1 MNKPEETF
9 YTTKGDEM
17 EGSFRNSV
25 LHTSA
30 IHDESFSQISTSHY
44 KENGVKY
51 KSKGKKRKPDK
62 RKESFISDQTAQTA
76 QTAPMVN
83 EYGEIILRTE
93 GIKNGGNKKRRG
105 KLGKD

>member
-44 KENGVKY
+44 KENGVKH
-51 KSKGKKRKPDK
+51 KSKGKRRKSDK
-62 RKESFISDQTAQTA
+62 LNSSFISNQTA
-76 QTAPMVN
+76 QTAPMMN

-93 GIKNGGNKKRRG
+93 GIKTGENKKRRG

>member
-51 KSKGKKRKPDK
+51 KSKGKRRKSD
-62 RKESFISDQTAQTA
+62 RLKESFISNQTA
-76 QTAPMVN
+76 QTAPMMN

-93 GIKNGGNKKRRG
+93 GIKTGGNKKRRG

>member
-51 KSKGKKRKPDK
+51 KSKGKKRKPD
-62 RKESFISDQTAQTA
+62 RLKESFISNQTA
-76 QTAPMVN
+76 QTAPMMN

-93 GIKNGGNKKRRG
+93 GITNGGNKKTKRRG